1 MEYQTLTVEQILNK
15 FQKELEKDAVSY
27 LDQAKRVCEYDAVL
41 RDSQRDLSHLTSQTQ
56 RLLLEQEQ
64 VEQTCLGIAA
74 FQDQLEQTLSGVEQH
89 VDELF
94 TSQSHLAPVDADVQ
108 RERAYQLAG
117 TIDHR
122 LEQVAESLQTTLGQ
136 LTSANSS
143 AFSGETGQIV
153 TILNQHQDGL
163 VRLEA
168 AARKLELD
176 VKHVGRQL
184 ATSR

>member
-1 MEYQTLTVEQILNK
+1 M
-15 FQKELEKDAVSY
+15 
-27 LDQAKRVCEYDAVL
+27 
-41 RDSQRDLSHLTSQTQ
+41 
-56 RLLLEQEQ
+56 
-64 VEQTCLGIAA
+64 
-74 FQDQLEQTLSGVEQH
+74 EQTLSGVEQQ
-89 VDELF
+89 VNELF
-94 TSQSHLAPVDADVQ
+94 SSQAHLALVDADVQ
-108 RERAYQLAG
+108 RKRPYQLAG

-122 LEQVAESLQTTLGQ
+122 SEQVSESLQTTLGQ
-136 LTSANSS
+136 LTFANSS

-153 TILNQHQDGL
+153 TILDQHQAGL